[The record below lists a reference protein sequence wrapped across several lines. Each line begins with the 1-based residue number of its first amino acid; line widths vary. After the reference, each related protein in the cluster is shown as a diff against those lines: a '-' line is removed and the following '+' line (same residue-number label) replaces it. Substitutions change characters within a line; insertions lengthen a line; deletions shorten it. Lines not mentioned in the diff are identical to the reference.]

1 MTSSDERDEICHQP
15 GDDIKKAPKQISPS
29 KKVLTAATEKKK
41 NLQYGKICDS
51 KKNNMQNPPHEGMK
65 ISFDPLL
72 HSTKN
77 DMLPK
82 MKQVRVERKDQ
93 RKQHYRKKRFIN

>member
-41 NLQYGKICDS
+41 IFNMEKYAIAKKTICKI
-51 KKNNMQNPPHEGMK
+51 
-65 ISFDPLL
+65 LL
-72 HSTKN
+72 TK
-77 DMLPK
+77 
-82 MKQVRVERKDQ
+82 E
-93 RKQHYRKKRFIN
+93 